1 MAGMVRAGPGRSLV
15 MRVNGILVAAVL
27 GGVPLAAQ
35 AADAPVISPIDAA
48 IANAAH
54 DWAGAY
60 VGVNAG
66 AAWGDFDT
74 SGLATIDDP
83 TYSGNGA
90 LGGFQIGYNKQL
102 GTFVIGVEGDLQAT
116 NIEDSTTGGGA
127 TTTTTLDWF
136 STARGRIGY
145 AFDQTDTLVYGTGG
159 LAIGGVDT
167 SVSGAGGGSDDKVV
181 TGFAAGAGV
190 EQSFTDNLSVKAEYL
205 YVDLQDKKFK
215 TGAGDTSAQWD
226 GHVMR
231 FGANLKF

>member
-1 MAGMVRAGPGRSLV
+1 
-15 MRVNGILVAAVL
+15 MRVNGILLAAAL
-27 GGVPLAAQ
+27 GVMPFAAQ
-35 AADAPVISPIDAA
+35 AADAPVITPIDAA

-66 AAWGDFDT
+66 YAAGEFDT
-74 SGLATIDDP
+74 SGAATIDDP
-83 TYSGNGA
+83 AFSGNGA

-102 GTFVIGVEGDLQAT
+102 GTIVIGVEGDFQAT
-116 NIEDSTTGGGA
+116 NIEDSTSGGGA
-127 TTTTTLDWF
+127 TATTSLDWF
-136 STARGRIGY
+136 STARGRVGY
-145 AFDQTDTLVYGTGG
+145 AFDQTLVYGTGG
-159 LAIGGVDT
+159 FAVGGVET
-167 SVSGAGGGSDDKVV
+167 SVSGAGGSSDEKVL

-205 YVDLQDKKFK
+205 YVDMQDKAFD
-215 TGAGDTSAQWD
+215 TGVSDTSAQWD

>member
-1 MAGMVRAGPGRSLV
+1 
-15 MRVNGILVAAVL
+15 MRVNGIFVAAAL
-27 GGVPLAAQ
+27 WALPFAAH

-66 AAWGDFDT
+66 YAWGEFDT
-74 SGLATIDDP
+74 SGAATVDDP

-102 GTFVIGVEGDLQAT
+102 GAVVIGVEGDLQAT
-116 NIEDSTTGGGA
+116 NIEESTTGGGA

-159 LAIGGVDT
+159 LALGGVET
-167 SVSGAGGGSDDKVV
+167 SVSGAGGDSDEKVL

-190 EQSFTDNLSVKAEYL
+190 EQAFTDNLSVKAEYL
-205 YVDLQDKKFK
+205 YVDLQDKQFD
-215 TGAGDTSAQWD
+215 TGASETSAQWD

>member
-1 MAGMVRAGPGRSLV
+1 
-15 MRVNGILVAAVL
+15 MRVNGII
-27 GGVPLAAQ
+27 LAAALGALPSTVH

-66 AAWGDFDT
+66 YAWGEFDT
-74 SGLATIDDP
+74 TGAATIDDP
-83 TYSGNGA
+83 TYSGRGA

-116 NIEDSTTGGGA
+116 NIEDQTSGGGA
-127 TTTTTLDWF
+127 TTTTSLDWF
-136 STARGRIGY
+136 STARGRVGY
-145 AFDQTDTLVYGTGG
+145 AFDQTNTLVYGTGG
-159 LAIGGVDT
+159 LAVGGVET
-167 SVSGAGGGSDDKVV
+167 SVSGAGGGSGDKVL

-205 YVDLQDKKFK
+205 YVDLQDKQFA
-215 TGAGDTSAQWD
+215 TGASDTNAQWD